1 MDTSPRLPTS
11 RIAAFLRTPSLAR
24 SVTGLLA
31 LAFGLLLVVNVATFV
46 MIQRT
51 ASMNDQIEQAQ
62 AIAMPLDR
70 FHLFRGQ
77 QALAHGISLVQLRR
91 SRTHDAPRTAKKK
104 PGSRPNRAFYLDMAG
119 NSEASHPGREC

>member
-62 AIAMPLDR
+62 AMRRDARTTLIAVLTPR
-70 FHLFRGQ
+70 
-77 QALAHGISLVQLRR
+77 RR
-91 SRTHDAPRTAKKK
+91 SA
-104 PGSRPNRAFYLDMAG
+104 
-119 NSEASHPGREC
+119 ASC